1 MNTPL
6 DRRITVAPVIALA
19 MTIGLAACDLKVS
32 NPGPVSDDYLNVNAA
47 HDAVVNGAIRAFND
61 ALGTNGSN
69 FAMCGAV
76 VAREWFPSGQT
87 GSFACSLQEM
97 RNQLTPQGS
106 SEWDRVQLA
115 RWVTENGVARI
126 KTVRRDSFRDY
137 SMAALAMLYVGY
149 VNRMAGE
156 HVCTTVIDGGPEL
169 PFTMHFARAESAF
182 TEALSIAQYQKNTNY
197 TQAAYAGRASVRVWR
212 GNWTGAAE
220 DAALVP
226 ANYVFSTPFNTVD
239 QTQSNSL
246 AIATV
251 DVTRRNFTLWNTFY
265 GDNYDQFKDPR
276 TPYRKNPEIAQRNGL
291 GTVPDLGDGKGIY
304 GAVPYWQ
311 QRKYITDAS
320 ALSNA
325 PIRLS
330 SGREMLL
337 ISAEAKLRAGDFQ
350 AALTIINQIRST
362 VGVAL
367 RTATTSDQ
375 TWTWLKLE
383 KLIELWL
390 EGRAL
395 GERRRWF
402 GDGADKAAPGD
413 LPATLRMDDRTGKD
427 RCFPISLN
435 EYNTNPNLTP
445 PPG

>member
-1 MNTPL
+1 
-6 DRRITVAPVIALA
+6 
-19 MTIGLAACDLKVS
+19 
-32 NPGPVSDDYLNVNAA
+32 
-47 HDAVVNGAIRAFND
+47 
-61 ALGTNGSN
+61 
-69 FAMCGAV
+69 
-76 VAREWFPSGQT
+76 
-87 GSFACSLQEM
+87 
-97 RNQLTPQGS
+97 
-106 SEWDRVQLA
+106 
-115 RWVTENGVARI
+115 
-126 KTVRRDSFRDY
+126 
-137 SMAALAMLYVGY
+137 
-149 VNRMAGE
+149 MAGE
-156 HVCTTVIDGGPEL
+156 HVCSTVIDGGPEL
-169 PFTMHFARAESAF
+169 PFTVHFARAESAF
-182 TEALSIAQYQKNTNY
+182 TEALSIAQYQKNTNL
-197 TQAAYAGRASVRVWR
+197 TQAAYAGRASVRTWR

-220 DAALVP
+220 DAAQVP
-226 ANYVFSTPFNTVD
+226 STYVYSTPFNTVD

-276 TPYRKNPEIAQRNGL
+276 TPYRKNPDIAQRNGL

-330 SGREMLL
+330 TGREMML
-337 ISAEAKLRAGDFQ
+337 ITAEAKLRSGDFQ
-350 AALTIINQIRST
+350 GALTIINQIRST

-395 GERRRWF
+395 GERRRWL

-413 LPATLRMDDRTGKD
+413 LPANLRMDDRTGKD

>member
-1 MNTPL
+1 MNTRL
-6 DRRITVAPVIALA
+6 DRRVMAAPVIALA
-19 MTIGLAACDLKVS
+19 MTVGLAACDLKVS

-76 VAREWFPSGQT
+76 VSREWFPSGQT

-106 SEWDRVQLA
+106 SEWDRVQLS
-115 RWVTENGVARI
+115 RWVAENGVARI
-126 KTVRRDSFRDY
+126 KTARRDSFRDY

-156 HVCTTVIDGGPEL
+156 HVCSTVIDGGPEL
-169 PFTMHFARAESAF
+169 PFTVHFARAESAF
-182 TEALSIAQYQKNTNY
+182 TEALSIAQYQKNTNV

-220 DAALVP
+220 DAGQVSP
-226 ANYVFSTPFNTVD
+226 TFVYSTPFNTVD

-276 TPYRKNPEIAQRNGL
+276 TPYRKNPDIAQRNGL

-330 SGREMLL
+330 TGREMML
-337 ISAEAKLRAGDFQ
+337 ITAEAKLRSGDFQ
-350 AALTIINQIRST
+350 GALTIINQIRST

-395 GERRRWF
+395 GERRRWL

-413 LPATLRMDDRTGKD
+413 LPANLRMDDRTGKD

>member
-1 MNTPL
+1 MNSRY
-6 DRRITVAPVIALA
+6 RRGFLSAPVVAL
-19 MTIGLAACDLKVS
+19 GLAVAVTACDLKVS

-97 RNQLTPQGS
+97 RNQLTPDGS
-106 SEWDRVQLA
+106 SEWDRGQLA
-115 RWVTENGVARI
+115 RWVVENGVSRI
-126 KTVRRDSFRDY
+126 KLARRDSFRDY
-137 SMAALAMLYVGY
+137 PMAATAMLYVGY
-149 VNRMAGE
+149 TNRMLGE
-156 HVCTTVIDGGPEL
+156 HFCSTTIDGGPQL
-169 PFTMHFARAESAF
+169 SFMVHFVRAESAF
-182 TEALSIAQYQKNTNY
+182 TEALAIAQYQKNVNLTN
-197 TQAAYAGRASVRVWR
+197 AAYAGRASVRTWR
-212 GNWTGAAE
+212 GDWTGAAS
-220 DAALVP
+220 DAAQVP
-226 ANYVFSTPFNTVD
+226 ATFVYSTPFNTVD

-265 GDNYDQFKDPR
+265 GDNFDQFKDPR
-276 TPYRKNPEIAQRNGL
+276 TPYRKNPDIAQRTGL

-311 QRKYITDAS
+311 QRKYLTDAS
-320 ALSNA
+320 ALSA
-325 PIRLS
+325 SPIRLS
-330 SGREMLL
+330 SGREMMLV
-337 ISAEAKLRAGDFQ
+337 SAEAKLRAGDF
-350 AALTIINQIRST
+350 AGALAIINQIRTT
-362 VGVAL
+362 VGVPL

-383 KLIELWL
+383 KLIEIWL

-395 GERRRWF
+395 GERRRWA
-402 GDGADKAAPGD
+402 GDGTDKTPAPGD
-413 LPATLRMDDRTGKD
+413 LPANLRMDDRTGKD

-435 EYNTNPNLTP
+435 EYNTNKNLTP
-445 PPG
+445 PG